1 LEPEQ
6 LHVSRLLNVEE
17 RPFKSLTRKLLG
29 AETPYQR
36 FLARPNNNTEQDG
49 TGNEPDDA
57 FLADLSKFRESILY
71 QFTAFESSIARLQFL
86 RAANDRERERYAKEK
101 LDIEATAEAVRLD
114 TANLRVQLDDAQK
127 TLAIRKTYDVLAD
140 KITKNAGLKPRD
152 EQHVSIEKLKAEIEE
167 LQRESLELSE
177 TWVGRRE
184 QMGKVV
190 DEAARL
196 RRQIRN
202 EKEPEEVEAEK
213 RAQEMLAVEDRER
226 ELGSHVGT
234 PRPEDDAPTP
244 GGAISRAMTPIPE
257 AEGGTPAADVE
268 MGGQDEDAN
277 GEGGATPNVQV
288 TVTDEKGV
296 EDTEMT

>member
-1 LEPEQ
+1 
-6 LHVSRLLNVEE
+6 
-17 RPFKSLTRKLLG
+17 
-29 AETPYQR
+29 
-36 FLARPNNNTEQDG
+36 
-49 TGNEPDDA
+49 
-57 FLADLSKFRESILY
+57 
-71 QFTAFESSIARLQFL
+71 
-86 RAANDRERERYAKEK
+86 
-101 LDIEATAEAVRLD
+101 VRLD

-140 KITKNAGLKPRD
+140 KITKNASLKPRD
-152 EQHVSIEKLKAEIEE
+152 EQHVSIEKLKEEIEE

-226 ELGSHVGT
+226 EIGSHVGT

-257 AEGGTPAADVE
+257 REAGTPAADVE
-268 MGGQDEDAN
+268 MGGQDEDGNAD
-277 GEGGATPNVQV
+277 GGATPNVQV

-296 EDTEMT
+296 EDIEMS